1 MEKINP
7 MTANI
12 TQENIEKLIEL
23 FPYIA
28 TETAD
33 ADGNVHSDIDLDA
46 LRELIGTGAEGQR
59 ERYQFTWPGKRAAK
73 EEARR
78 IIDKT
83 MRPERERSD
92 NWYDSQNLY
101 IEGDNLDALKILRS
115 TYAGR
120 IRLIYID
127 PPYNTG
133 HDFVYDDDFVQT
145 NEEYDISSGNYD
157 EHGGRLVA
165 NLEGNGR
172 FHSDWCSM
180 IYPRLLLARDLL
192 CVDGAIFISIDDHEL
207 MNLRKICDEVF
218 GSSCFV
224 GDVSWQ
230 RTYSPRNDSKGI
242 PAEVEHLIVYSK
254 TPGWIPGRLPRTEA
268 MDARYKS
275 IDNDPIPWKSG
286 DALAADAI
294 AHQGMVYAIQHPF
307 DGSLLYPAS
316 GNHWRMGQT
325 DLLKVM
331 NEWAPYELKDL
342 HDDDKRAILC
352 GVSEEQVRKGVK
364 AIVLS
369 KSVEESR
376 AIAEARYKQGNWP
389 ILYFTSKGLG
399 GLARKQHLDNMAG
412 RAATNLWPYAEVGHS
427 DEAKKELKA
436 LFGGNAPFDTP
447 KPVRLMQRI
456 VEIASD
462 KDSVIMDFFS
472 GSASMAHAV
481 MQKNAEDGGTRKFIL
496 VQIPEETTGEYAN
509 LCEIGEERI
518 RRAGA
523 KIVAEVEEANRQ
535 LKLGEEPKPVP
546 DVGFRVLRIDSSNF
560 TDTYATPDG
569 YDQDQLHLFED
580 NVKPDRSDLDLLF
593 QVLPTLRIPYS
604 ATIEEIE
611 VCGKR
616 AFDVNH
622 GQLVACF
629 DVEVGADCI
638 EQIAKMRP
646 IYAVFRDASMADD
659 ATEAN
664 FEELFKTF
672 SPDTVRKVI

>member
-1 MEKINP
+1 MEKVDLR
-7 MTANI
+7 TADI
-12 TQENIEKLIEL
+12 TQENIERLIEL
-23 FPYIA
+23 FPSVA
-28 TETAD
+28 TETTD
-33 ADGNVHSDIDLDA
+33 ADGNVHLDIDLDA
-46 LRELIGTGAEGQR
+46 LRELIGAGAEGQR

-78 IIDKT
+78 NVDKT
-83 MRPERERSD
+83 LRPERELSV
-92 NWYDSQNLY
+92 NWDDTQNLY

-115 TYAGR
+115 TYAGK
-120 IRLIYID
+120 IKLIYID

-133 HDFVYDDDFVQT
+133 HDFIYDDDFAQSRA
-145 NEEYDISSGNYD
+145 EYDASSGEYD
-157 EHGGRLVA
+157 DMGGRLVA

-192 CVDGAIFISIDDHEL
+192 ANDGAIFISIDDHEL
-207 MNLRKICDEVF
+207 TNLMKIMDEVF
-218 GSSCFV
+218 GKEAFICTFAV
-224 GDVSWQ
+224 VNNMKG
-230 RTYSPRNDSKGI
+230 RNDKANYAPCHESLVVYAKRGFESYGLPLSEDKADEYDKTDEQGERYQLRDLRKRGNGDRREDRPNMYFPIYFDQSTKACSLEPIAGAIEITPHLGNGADGRWRWGKETVRDNLHLLEPKKKRDGSWGI
-242 PAEVEHLIVYSK
+242 EYRVYLN
-254 TPGWIPGRLPRTEA
+254 PRLNPTSQTDGDERREKP
-268 MDARYKS
+268 KS
-275 IDNDPIPWKSG
+275 IWIGPEFSTDVAQRDLKT
-286 DALAADAI
+286 L
-294 AHQGMVYAIQHPF
+294 F
-307 DGSLLYPAS
+307 DG
-316 GNHWRMGQT
+316 
-325 DLLKVM
+325 
-331 NEWAPYELKDL
+331 E
-342 HDDDKRAILC
+342 
-352 GVSEEQVRKGVK
+352 
-364 AIVLS
+364 
-369 KSVEESR
+369 
-376 AIAEARYKQGNWP
+376 
-389 ILYFTSKGLG
+389 
-399 GLARKQHLDNMAG
+399 
-412 RAATNLWPYAEVGHS
+412 
-427 DEAKKELKA
+427 
-436 LFGGNAPFDTP
+436 APFDFP
-447 KPVRLMQRI
+447 KPLGLLKRI
-456 VEIASD
+456 AQMAL
-462 KDSVIMDFFS
+462 KDDELALDFFS
-472 GSASMAHAV
+472 GSGGFAQAIIET
-481 MQKNAEDGGTRKFIL
+481 NFEDGGSRKFIL
-496 VQIPEETTGEYAN
+496 VQIPEETTGEYSN

-560 TDTYATPDG
+560 TDTYATPDS

-611 VCGKR
+611 VCGRR

>member
-1 MEKINP
+1 MEKIDP
-7 MTANI
+7 RTTDI
-12 TQENIEKLIEL
+12 TRENIERLIEL
-23 FPYIA
+23 FPSVA
-28 TETAD
+28 TETTD
-33 ADGNVHSDIDLDA
+33 ADGNVRSDIDFDA
-46 LRELIGTGAEGQR
+46 LRELIGAGAEGQR

-78 IIDKT
+78 LIDKT
-83 MRPERERSD
+83 LRPECERSV
-92 NWYDSQNLY
+92 NWDGTQNLY
-101 IEGDNLDALKILRS
+101 IEGDNLDALKILRN
-115 TYAGR
+115 TYAGK
-120 IRLIYID
+120 IKLIYID

-133 HDFVYDDDFVQT
+133 HDFIYDDDFAQSRA
-145 NEEYDISSGNYD
+145 EYDALSGEYD
-157 EHGGRLVA
+157 DLGGRLVA

-192 CVDGAIFISIDDHEL
+192 ANDGAIFISIDDHEL
-207 MNLRKICDEVF
+207 TNLMKIMDEVF
-218 GSSCFV
+218 GKEAFV
-224 GDVSWQ
+224 CNFAVVNNMKG
-230 RTYSPRNDSKGI
+230 RNDKANYAPCHESLVVYAKRGFESYGLPLSEDKADEYDKTDEQGEKYQLRDLRKRGNGDRREDRPNMYFPI
-242 PAEVEHLIVYSK
+242 YYDQSTKACSLEPIAGAIEITPHLGNGADGRWRWGKETVRENLHLLEPKQKRDGSWGVEYRVYLN
-254 TPGWIPGRLPRTEA
+254 PRLNPTSQTDGDERREKP
-268 MDARYKS
+268 KS
-275 IDNDPIPWKSG
+275 IWIGPEFS
-286 DALAADAI
+286 
-294 AHQGMVYAIQHPF
+294 
-307 DGSLLYPAS
+307 
-316 GNHWRMGQT
+316 T
-325 DLLKVM
+325 DVAQRDLK
-331 NEWAPYELKDL
+331 
-342 HDDDKRAILC
+342 
-352 GVSEEQVRKGVK
+352 
-364 AIVLS
+364 
-369 KSVEESR
+369 
-376 AIAEARYKQGNWP
+376 
-389 ILYFTSKGLG
+389 T
-399 GLARKQHLDNMAG
+399 
-412 RAATNLWPYAEVGHS
+412 
-427 DEAKKELKA
+427 
-436 LFGGNAPFDTP
+436 LFEGKAPFDFP
-447 KPVRLMQRI
+447 KPLGMLKRI
-456 VEIASD
+456 AQMTL
-462 KDSVIMDFFS
+462 KDDELALDFFS
-472 GSASMAHAV
+472 GSGGFAQAIIETNS
-481 MQKNAEDGGTRKFIL
+481 EDDGSRKFIL

-629 DVEVGADCI
+629 DLEVGADCI
-638 EQIAKMRP
+638 EEIAKMRP